1 MSENKVNTGIIKLF
15 GKQRETALL
24 SEMAEN
30 DRLPHGI
37 MLTGEKG
44 LGKRTFAKWCAMLY
58 LCSSPENNMPCGK
71 CRSCRNII
79 SGEHADVIYAK
90 GGKYTKDN
98 VRDNV
103 RFASTLPN
111 DSDTRVFIYEDC
123 EEMTEEQQN
132 VLLKAIEEP
141 SRHNRY
147 IFTCSNTS
155 AILETIM
162 SRLVCIPV
170 SDMTAEECVSCLEYN
185 GCDSGTA
192 KQSVELYG
200 TNPGRILEIL
210 SDENRIKLY
219 DTAEKTAAALSQKN
233 EYSAAA
239 TLTACT
245 TREEL
250 YGVIT
255 ILYEYVAE
263 ALRTLEAG
271 NLSTDSPSKEQPLLK
286 LTKARLYALYEVL
299 NSFMLMDGTNINV
312 KLMQAYIPARLFA
325 VLQ

>member
-1 MSENKVNTGIIKLF
+1 MSASNASCDSIKLF

-24 SEMAEN
+24 AETAES

-44 LGKRTFAKWCAMLY
+44 IGKRTFAKWCAMLY
-58 LCSSPENNMPCGK
+58 LCREPENNMPCGR

-90 GGKYTKDN
+90 GEKYSKES

-103 RFASTLPN
+103 CFASTLPN

-141 SRHNRY
+141 SKYNRY

-155 AILETIM
+155 QILETIK
-162 SRLVCIPV
+162 SRLVCIPI
-170 SDMTAEECVSCLEYN
+170 SDMTAEECVSCLKYN
-185 GCDSGTA
+185 GYDSDTA
-192 KQSVELYG
+192 KRAVELYG
-200 TNPGRILEIL
+200 TNPGRIRDIL
-210 SDENRIKLY
+210 SDEKRIKLY
-219 DTAEKTAAALSQKN
+219 DTAKKVTEALSKKD
-233 EYSAAA
+233 EYSAAVA
-239 TLTACT
+239 MTACT
-245 TREEL
+245 TREDL

-255 ILYEYVAE
+255 ILYENVTE
-263 ALRTLEAG
+263 SLRVLETG
-271 NLSTDSPSKEQPLLK
+271 GEPLLC

-299 NSFMLMDGTNINV
+299 SGFALMDGTNINV
-312 KLMQAYIPARLFA
+312 KLMQAYIPAKLFA

>member
-1 MSENKVNTGIIKLF
+1 MPENKVNGDNIKLF

-24 SEMAEN
+24 LEMSEN

-44 LGKRTFAKWCAMLY
+44 LGKRTLAKWCAMLY
-58 LCSSPENNMPCGK
+58 LCSAPEDNMPCGK

-90 GGKYTKDN
+90 GDKYTKDS

-170 SDMTAEECVSCLEYN
+170 SDMTVQECVFCLEYN
-185 GCDSGTA
+185 GCDSDKA

-200 TNPGRILEIL
+200 TNPGKILEIL
-210 SDENRIKLY
+210 SDEKRIKLY
-219 DTAEKTAAALSQKN
+219 DTAEKISVALSQKN
-233 EYSAAA
+233 EYSAAVS
-239 TLTACT
+239 LTACT

-255 ILYEYVAE
+255 ILYEHVTD
-263 ALRTLEAG
+263 ALRTLETG
-271 NLSTDSPSKEQPLLK
+271 GGQSSQPLLK

-299 NSFMLMDGTNINV
+299 NGFMLMDGTNINV
-312 KLMQAYIPARLFA
+312 KLMQAYIPAKLFA

>member
-1 MSENKVNTGIIKLF
+1 MPENKVNGDNIKLF
-15 GKQRETALL
+15 GKQREIALL
-24 SEMAEN
+24 SEMSEN

-44 LGKRTFAKWCAMLY
+44 LGKRTLAKWCAMLY
-58 LCSSPENNMPCGK
+58 LCSAPENNMPCGK

-90 GGKYTKDN
+90 GDKYTKDS

-170 SDMTAEECVSCLEYN
+170 SDMTAQECVSCLEYN
-185 GCDSGTA
+185 GCDSDKA

-200 TNPGRILEIL
+200 TNPGKILEIL
-210 SDENRIKLY
+210 SDEKRIKLY
-219 DTAEKTAAALSQKN
+219 DTAEKISVALSQKN
-233 EYSAAA
+233 EYSAAVV
-239 TLTACT
+239 LTACM

-255 ILYEYVAE
+255 ILYEHVTD
-263 ALRTLEAG
+263 ALRTLETG
-271 NLSTDSPSKEQPLLK
+271 GGQSSQPLLK

-299 NSFMLMDGTNINV
+299 NGFMLMDGTNINV
-312 KLMQAYIPARLFA
+312 KLMQAYIPAKLFA

>member
-1 MSENKVNTGIIKLF
+1 MPGDKDSMILF

-24 SEMAEN
+24 SEMAES

-37 MLTGEKG
+37 IFTGEKG
-44 LGKRTFAKWCAMLY
+44 LGKRTLAKWCAMLY
-58 LCSSPENNMPCGK
+58 LCDSPENGMPCCK
-71 CRSCRNII
+71 CRNCRNII

-90 GGKYTKDN
+90 GEKYTKDN

-111 DSDTRVFIYEDC
+111 DGDTRVFIYEDC

-162 SRLVCIPV
+162 SRLVGIAV
-170 SDMTAEECVSCLEYN
+170 SDMTTEECISCLEYN
-185 GCDSGTA
+185 GCDSDTA
-192 KQSVELYG
+192 KLSVGLYG
-200 TNPGRILEIL
+200 TNPGKILGII
-210 SDENRIKLY
+210 SDEKRIKLY
-219 DTAEKTAAALSQKN
+219 DTADKITAALSQRD

-239 TLTACT
+239 ALTACT

-250 YGVIT
+250 SAVVT
-255 ILYEYVAE
+255 ILYEHVTD
-263 ALRTLEAG
+263 ALRTLETGSNTSQA
-271 NLSTDSPSKEQPLLK
+271 QPLLK

-299 NSFMLMDGTNINV
+299 SQFMLLDGTNINV
-312 KLMQAYIPARLFA
+312 KLMQAYIPAELFA

>member
-1 MSENKVNTGIIKLF
+1 MSENKDSIKLF
-15 GKQRETALL
+15 GKQREIALL
-24 SEMAEN
+24 SEMAES

-44 LGKRTFAKWCAMLY
+44 LGKRTLAKWCAMLY
-58 LCSSPENNMPCGK
+58 LCQTPENNMPCGK

-90 GGKYTKDN
+90 GEKYTKDS

-111 DSDTRVFIYEDC
+111 DSDTRVFVYEDC

-141 SRHNRY
+141 SKHNRY

-162 SRLVCIPV
+162 SRLVRLTV
-170 SDMTAEECVSCLEYN
+170 SDMTAEECTACLEYN
-185 GCDSGTA
+185 GCDSDTA
-192 KQSVELYG
+192 KRSVELYG
-200 TNPGRILEIL
+200 TDPGRIQEIL
-210 SDENRIKLY
+210 SDEKRIKLY
-219 DTAEKTAAALSQKN
+219 DTASKIAEALSQKD
-233 EYSAAA
+233 EYSAAV
-239 TLTACT
+239 TITACT
-245 TREEL
+245 TREDL
-250 YGVIT
+250 SGVIS
-255 ILYEYVAE
+255 ILYEHVTE
-263 ALRTLEAG
+263 ALRTLETGDTSSQA
-271 NLSTDSPSKEQPLLK
+271 QPLLK

-299 NSFMLMDGTNINV
+299 TQFMLLDGTNINV
-312 KLMQAYIPARLFA
+312 KLMQVYLPAKLFA
-325 VLQ
+325 ALQ

>member
-1 MSENKVNTGIIKLF
+1 MPGDIDSIKLF
-15 GKQRETALL
+15 GKQREIALL

-37 MLTGEKG
+37 MFTGEKG
-44 LGKRTFAKWCAMLY
+44 LGKRTLAKWCAMLY
-58 LCSSPENNMPCGK
+58 LCSAPENNMPCGK
-71 CRSCRNII
+71 CRNCRNII

-90 GGKYTKDN
+90 GEKYTKDS

-111 DSDTRVFIYEDC
+111 DCDTRVFIYEDC

-162 SRLVCIPV
+162 SRLVTIPI
-170 SDMTAEECVSCLEYN
+170 SEMTQDECVACLEYN
-185 GCDSGTA
+185 GYDSDKA
-192 KQSVELYG
+192 KQSAELYG
-200 TNPGRILEIL
+200 TNPGKILGIL
-210 SDENRIKLY
+210 SDEKRIKLY
-219 DTAEKTAAALSQKN
+219 DTAEKLIDALERRD

-239 TLTACT
+239 VLSGCTA
-245 TREEL
+245 REEL
-250 YGVIT
+250 SSVT
-255 ILYEYVAE
+255 AILYERVTQTLRELETGENSSQA
-263 ALRTLEAG
+263 APLRT
-271 NLSTDSPSKEQPLLK
+271 
-286 LTKARLYALYEVL
+286 LTKARLYHLYEVL
-299 NSFMLMDGTNINV
+299 SELALLDGTNINV
-312 KLMQAYIPARLFA
+312 KLMQAYMPAKLFG
-325 VLQ
+325 VLE